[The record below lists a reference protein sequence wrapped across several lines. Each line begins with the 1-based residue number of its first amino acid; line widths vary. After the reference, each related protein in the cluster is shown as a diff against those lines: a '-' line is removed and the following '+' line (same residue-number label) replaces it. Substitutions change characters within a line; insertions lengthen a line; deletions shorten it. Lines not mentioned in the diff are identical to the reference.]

1 MAESCSELSCYFGA
15 VCTERTGGALCE
27 CAAAPCADSD
37 SNMLAS
43 SLNYYVINCCKVR
56 RPSLSHGGLKF
67 TLFNEIQ
74 QVCGSDGKT
83 YESECHLKLQA
94 CRTQEDIVVQAFGP
108 CKMSEVAG
116 TAGPPRPSSPIQF
129 TQQDD
134 GAASKSTRHL
144 LNPDKYY
151 NKYDWAKEKTPSDF
165 DSVFSEQKLKGEK
178 CF

>member
-1 MAESCSELSCYFGA
+1 MLGSL
-15 VCTERTGGALCE
+15 CTFEQINPQPLHN
-27 CAAAPCADSD
+27 
-37 SNMLAS
+37 SNS
-43 SLNYYVINCCKVR
+43 V
-56 RPSLSHGGLKF
+56 
-67 TLFNEIQ
+67 

-108 CKMSEVAG
+108 CKLGELAG

-151 NKYDWAKEKTPSDF
+151 NKYDWSRKETSSDF
-165 DSVFSEQKLKGEK
+165 DNMLSGQRFKGK
-178 CF
+178 FLLYTRIYFYLYL

>member
-1 MAESCSELSCYFGA
+1 MLSPTYQD
-15 VCTERTGGALCE
+15 TL
-27 CAAAPCADSD
+27 
-37 SNMLAS
+37 S
-43 SLNYYVINCCKVR
+43 SINHSTC
-56 RPSLSHGGLKF
+56 F
-67 TLFNEIQ
+67 TTQ

-108 CKMSEVAG
+108 CKLGEMAG
-116 TAGPPRPSSPIQF
+116 TAGPLRPSSPIQF

-151 NKYDWAKEKTPSDF
+151 NKYDWASRKETPSDF
-165 DSVFSEQKLKGEK
+165 DNLLSGQQFKGKLLNSNNIIMI
-178 CF
+178 